1 MSLVLNV
8 EILGEFKKLTQATQ
22 GAQNSLS
29 DMNKRAQTVSKS
41 ITRAFGAIGV
51 GLSFRF
57 IANELEEAAKAAVED
72 SKAQVL
78 LADTL
83 RKTVGATDSQIKS
96 TEKYIS
102 ALELSTQILDDKLRP
117 AMAIALRSTGDM
129 KKAQDLLNLAVDVSV
144 GTGKDLEIVTK
155 SIARAYDG
163 NYTGLQKLVPGIEKG
178 SGALDELR
186 QKFDGAALAAAKT
199 DPFKQMQVVFN
210 DLQEQ
215 IGMALLPSLEKF
227 ATYIASPEGQE
238 KLTKFIELVTGL
250 AGKFEILATFATDN
264 ADAIV
269 AWSGVLLGL
278 GVTIKVLTTTLGIYN
293 GVATIFAAR
302 NAAAAAS
309 AAAVGVAAAGAVP
322 GITAM
327 NVSAGALLGTLGL
340 LTAGAIGAA
349 FGGFMEGQQTGIRAN
364 IYSGGQ
370 RGDAAFDGFRKAF
383 GVAPVGKVPTPSMP
397 APGARGNVN
406 ITINTP
412 KVNAQDI
419 VNTLNTAN
427 RNGYTGT
434 LRSLKE

>member
-22 GAQNSLS
+22 GAQSSLS
-29 DMNKRAQTVSKS
+29 DMNKRAQSVSKS

-78 LADTL
+78 LADTM
-83 RKTVGATDSQIKS
+83 RKTVGATDLQIKS

-129 KKAQDLLNLAVDVSV
+129 AKAQDLLNLAVDVSV

-186 QKFDGAALAAAKT
+186 QKFDGAAVAAAKT

-238 KLTKFIELVTGL
+238 KLTKFINLVTGL
-250 AGKFEILATFATDN
+250 AGKFEVMAGFVIDN
-264 ADAIV
+264 ADAFI
-269 AWSGVLLGL
+269 AWSGVIVGL
-278 GVTIKVLTTTLGIYN
+278 GIAFKTFTGIMTVYN
-293 GVATIFAAR
+293 GVATIMAAR
-302 NAAAAAS
+302 NAAIAAS
-309 AAAVGVAAAGAVP
+309 NLTVAATATTATA

-327 NVSAGALLGTLGL
+327 RLAWLALP
-340 LTAGAIGAA
+340 AA
-349 FGGFMEGQQTGIRAN
+349 LVL
-364 IYSGGQ
+364 SLK
-370 RGDAAFDGFRKAF
+370 GDAASDPKVQQPRNAQGQIINTLPNAPMITPVPNAPKSGFNFAT
-383 GVAPVGKVPTPSMP
+383 GQVTN
-397 APGARGNVN
+397 NV
-406 ITINTP
+406 TINTP
-412 KVNAQDI
+412 RVNAQDV
-419 VNTLNTAN
+419 VNTLNKAT
-427 RNGYTGT
+427 RNGYTGS
-434 LRSLKE
+434 LRALKE

>member
-29 DMNKRAQTVSKS
+29 DMNKRAQSVSKS

-78 LADTL
+78 LADTM

-129 KKAQDLLNLAVDVSV
+129 AKAQDLLNLAVDVSV

-186 QKFDGAALAAAKT
+186 QKFDGAAVAAAKT

-227 ATYIASPEGQE
+227 ATYIASPAGQE
-238 KLTKFIELVTGL
+238 KLTKFIDLVTGL
-250 AGKFEILATFATDN
+250 AGKFEILAGFAIEN

-269 AWSGVLLGL
+269 AWSGVLLAAGI
-278 GVTIKVLTTTLGIYN
+278 TIKGLTTALSIYN
-293 GVATIFAAR
+293 GVATLFAAR

-309 AAAVGVAAAGAVP
+309 AAAVGAAAAGAVP

-327 NVSAGALLGTLGL
+327 NVSAGALLATLGL
-340 LTAGAIGAA
+340 LTAGAIGSA
-349 FGGFMEGQQTGIRAN
+349 FGGFMQGQQLGQDALRI
-364 IYSGGQ
+364 SGPKNDPFKYFPGGPGQ
-370 RGDAAFDGFRKAF
+370 S
-383 GVAPVGKVPTPSMP
+383 VPPTPAPGVP
-397 APGARGNVN
+397 AAGARGNVN

-419 VNTLNTAN
+419 VNTINKAQKT
-427 RNGYTGT
+427 GYTGQIT
-434 LRSLKE
+434 MPRS